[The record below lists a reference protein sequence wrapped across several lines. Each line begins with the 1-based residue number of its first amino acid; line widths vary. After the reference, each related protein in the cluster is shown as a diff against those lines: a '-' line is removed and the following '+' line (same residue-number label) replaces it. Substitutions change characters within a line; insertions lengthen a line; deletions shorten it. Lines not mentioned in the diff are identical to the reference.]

1 MRIRDQ
7 FDRITSTW
15 RCNRGSTAVEFA
27 RVALPLILII
37 GAICETGLFLLFQFQ
52 IKNATEV
59 AARLIRLNSITQPTA
74 WTKAQ
79 FKTELCKHLV
89 IYDCMN
95 KVWID
100 VRHVPTVS
108 GMPSGYFGLLANTMP
123 SDILTVGPAGS
134 STSYN
139 ETFDPGASG
148 EVGSLIVTY
157 DWRFIFPFMSIPF
170 GNVTGNSQV
179 RRLAGLSV
187 FRNEM

>member
-1 MRIRDQ
+1 
-7 FDRITSTW
+7 
-15 RCNRGSTAVEFA
+15 
-27 RVALPLILII
+27 
-37 GAICETGLFLLFQFQ
+37 
-52 IKNATEV
+52 
-59 AARLIRLNSITQPTA
+59 
-74 WTKAQ
+74 
-79 FKTELCKHLV
+79 
-89 IYDCMN
+89 
-95 KVWID
+95 
-100 VRHVPTVS
+100 
-108 GMPSGYFGLLANTMP
+108 MP